1 MLQLSL
7 DWMTLNQALEILL
20 DTSKNVD
27 IIEVGTPMLFEY
39 GLSAVKTIKEAYPD
53 KLVLA
58 DMKIIDGGKLEVEM
72 ALRYGADIVTIMAA
86 ANDRTIEIAAQ
97 AVHDG
102 GKLIMA
108 DLLGVKDIAA
118 RAVRLEELDVD
129 YICVHTAFDMK
140 DAQARPVNALMEVQ
154 AVCKKAKTAIAGGIT
169 RKELDGILE
178 LRPDDV
184 IVGGGILNSADIA
197 AEASY
202 FYRRCHAEKN

>member
-1 MLQLSL
+1 M
-7 DWMTLNQALEILL
+7 
-20 DTSKNVD
+20 
-27 IIEVGTPMLFEY
+27 
-39 GLSAVKTIKEAYPD
+39 
-53 KLVLA
+53 
-58 DMKIIDGGKLEVEM
+58 
-72 ALRYGADIVTIMAA
+72 
-86 ANDRTIEIAAQ
+86 
-97 AVHDG
+97 
-102 GKLIMA
+102 
-108 DLLGVKDIAA
+108 
-118 RAVRLEELDVD
+118 D